1 MYIDIYSQACSP
13 APSLVISRPHPLSP
27 CSLSLPLFLYPITHA
42 HPCTCMHTRARTHMF
57 SHTFT
62 RSLTHPPTPTNTPVI
77 TPTHPYTQLMMKLL
91 PKKQRFILEWLTE
104 T

>member
-1 MYIDIYSQACSP
+1 
-13 APSLVISRPHPLSP
+13 
-27 CSLSLPLFLYPITHA
+27 
-42 HPCTCMHTRARTHMF
+42 MF